1 MLVDLLVDFLVDL
14 ERLDLQLFRNS
25 ADVLPGLFLV
35 VEGEAGGGYL
45 VVVLVDVIDKVVVT
59 DVEFLAL
66 EWQGTGGGAGAGGGV
81 GGGV

>member
-1 MLVDLLVDFLVDL
+1 LLVDLLVDFLVDL
-14 ERLDLQLFRNS
+14 EGLDLQLFRNS

-35 VEGEAGGGYL
+35 VEGETGGGYL

-66 EWQGTGGGAGAGGGV
+66 E
-81 GGGV
+81 

>member
-66 EWQGTGGGAGAGGGV
+66 E
-81 GGGV
+81 

>member
-14 ERLDLQLFRNS
+14 EGLDLQLFRNS

-35 VEGEAGGGYL
+35 VEGQAGGGYL

-66 EWQGTGGGAGAGGGV
+66 
-81 GGGV
+81 